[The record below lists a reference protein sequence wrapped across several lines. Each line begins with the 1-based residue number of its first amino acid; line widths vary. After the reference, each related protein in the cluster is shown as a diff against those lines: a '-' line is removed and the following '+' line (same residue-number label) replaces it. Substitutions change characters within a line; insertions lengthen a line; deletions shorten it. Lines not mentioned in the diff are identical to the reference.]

1 MNKVGKHLFRLFV
14 TPDVKSHG
22 YERFAL
28 SQAELDYPCI
38 CLHSQPRWVISVEL
52 CVACL
57 GNHGKFSHYLLALQR
72 EKIIFSKAIN

>member
-1 MNKVGKHLFRLFV
+1 MNKVGKYLSWLFV
-14 TPDVKSHG
+14 APDVKCHG

-52 CVACL
+52 CATCL
-57 GNHGKFSHYLLALQR
+57 GDHGKFSHYLLALQR
-72 EKIIFSKAIN
+72 DKIIFGEVIN